1 MTLKTFI
8 LGTRGSQL
16 ALRQSEMV
24 RDALLRHF
32 PTLQIELKI
41 IKTKGDKLQHL
52 SLDAS
57 GDKGLFTGALE
68 EALRAGEI
76 DFAVHSLKDL
86 PVDPAPGTR
95 IAAYLP
101 RAVTHDTLI
110 GPMPLEALPEGALIG
125 TSSRRRAYQIALH
138 YPHLRTEPIRGNVET
153 RMGKVDAGLFDAT
166 LLAEAG
172 LTRLDMEG
180 VTRYP
185 ISEEIIVPAP
195 GQAAIAVQTRDEDGE
210 LQTLLQQIHD
220 AKTEREVTIERSLLK
235 RLGGGCALPLGC
247 VCHIEGEM
255 AELRVFYANASGT
268 EHYLATHRTP
278 LSDIDT
284 LLSQL
289 IERLQHITTA

>member
-1 MTLKTFI
+1 MTPKTFI

-24 RDALLRHF
+24 RDALLQHF

-110 GPMPLEALPEGALIG
+110 GPMLSRLCLKVLSSGHQVGAV
-125 TSSRRRAYQIALH
+125 
-138 YPHLRTEPIRGNVET
+138 PT
-153 RMGKVDAGLFDAT
+153 R
-166 LLAEAG
+166 
-172 LTRLDMEG
+172 
-180 VTRYP
+180 
-185 ISEEIIVPAP
+185 
-195 GQAAIAVQTRDEDGE
+195 
-210 LQTLLQQIHD
+210 
-220 AKTEREVTIERSLLK
+220 
-235 RLGGGCALPLGC
+235 
-247 VCHIEGEM
+247 
-255 AELRVFYANASGT
+255 
-268 EHYLATHRTP
+268 
-278 LSDIDT
+278 
-284 LLSQL
+284 
-289 IERLQHITTA
+289 